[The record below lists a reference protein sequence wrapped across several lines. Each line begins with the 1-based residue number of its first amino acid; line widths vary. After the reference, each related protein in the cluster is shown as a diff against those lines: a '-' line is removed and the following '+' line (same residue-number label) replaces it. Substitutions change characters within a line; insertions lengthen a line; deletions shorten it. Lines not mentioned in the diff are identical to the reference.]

1 MKTRDEF
8 VAQRSARWQELE
20 RLLEAPANQ
29 QQGEVTRRVAALY
42 RALSADVMQVRSLG
56 FGADLRRRLDA
67 LASAAHGFL
76 YRAPERQGSLAFRQ
90 MLSEFPRMVRQ
101 HWGFVAAAALLFW
114 LPFALGLSGALWRH
128 GFAEHVLPPETLEAM
143 NSAYGESFAEG
154 RRDGGDATMAGF
166 YVYNNVGIAF
176 RCFATG
182 ILFGAGSIFFLVY
195 NGLVTGC
202 AVGWVIASG
211 HGRNIL
217 TFVSGH
223 SPFELTAIVIA
234 GAAGLQIGY
243 ALIDTGGFS
252 RKSSLLRAGRS
263 AIVLVIGAGVA
274 LLIAAA
280 IEGFWSASSA
290 PEPLKWSVAV
300 VNSLLVLGYLSF
312 AGRQPGPRT

>member
-1 MKTRDEF
+1 
-8 VAQRSARWQELE
+8 
-20 RLLEAPANQ
+20 
-29 QQGEVTRRVAALY
+29 
-42 RALSADVMQVRSLG
+42 
-56 FGADLRRRLDA
+56 
-67 LASAAHGFL
+67 
-76 YRAPERQGSLAFRQ
+76 
-90 MLSEFPRMVRQ
+90 
-101 HWGFVAAAALLFW
+101 
-114 LPFALGLSGALWRH
+114 
-128 GFAEHVLPPETLEAM
+128 
-143 NSAYGESFAEG
+143 
-154 RRDGGDATMAGF
+154 MAGF

-202 AVGWVIASG
+202 AVGWVIQSG

-234 GAAGLQIGY
+234 GAAGLQVGY
-243 ALIDTGGFS
+243 ALIDTGGSS

-274 LLIAAA
+274 LLIAAL

-312 AGRQPGPRT
+312 GGQERRPRA

>member
-1 MKTRDEF
+1 M
-8 VAQRSARWQELE
+8 VAGR
-20 RLLEAPANQ
+20 P
-29 QQGEVTRRVAALY
+29 
-42 RALSADVMQVRSLG
+42 D
-56 FGADLRRRLDA
+56 GA
-67 LASAAHGFL
+67 
-76 YRAPERQGSLAFRQ
+76 
-90 MLSEFPRMVRQ
+90 
-101 HWGFVAAAALLFW
+101 
-114 LPFALGLSGALWRH
+114 
-128 GFAEHVLPPETLEAM
+128 
-143 NSAYGESFAEG
+143 
-154 RRDGGDATMAGF
+154 DATMAGF

-202 AVGWVIASG
+202 VLGWVIASG

-234 GAAGLQIGY
+234 GAAGLQVGY
-243 ALIDTGGFS
+243 ALIDTGGSS

-263 AIVLVIGAGVA
+263 AIVLVIGSGVA
-274 LLIAAA
+274 LLIAAL

-312 AGRQPGPRT
+312 AGRAPRRA

>member
-1 MKTRDEF
+1 MKTRDDF
-8 VAQRSARWQELE
+8 VAERSARWKELE
-20 RLLEAPANQ
+20 QLLQAPAND

-67 LASAAHGFL
+67 LASSAHGFL
-76 YRAPERQGSLAFRQ
+76 YRAPERQGSLAFLQ
-90 MLSEFPRMVRQ
+90 MLSEFPRMVRR
-101 HWGFVAAAALLFW
+101 HWGFVLAAGLLFW
-114 LPFALGLSGALWRH
+114 LPFGLGLSGALWRQ
-128 GFAEHVLPPETLEAM
+128 GFAERVLPPEMLEAM
-143 NSAYGESFAEG
+143 NSAYGESFREG
-154 RRDGGDATMAGF
+154 RPEGGDTAMAGF

-234 GAAGLQIGY
+234 GAAGLQVGY
-243 ALIDTGGFS
+243 ALIDTGGLP
-252 RKSSLLRAGRS
+252 RKVSLLRAGRS
-263 AIVLVIGAGVA
+263 AIVLVVGAGVA

-280 IEGFWSASSA
+280 IEGFWSASVA
-290 PEPLKWSVAV
+290 PDAVKWSVAA
-300 VNSLLVLGYLSF
+300 VNSLLVLGYLGF
-312 AGRQPGPRT
+312 AGRLPRSGQ

>member
-8 VAQRSARWQELE
+8 VAERSARWQELE
-20 RLLEAPANQ
+20 RLLAAPAND

-42 RALSADVMQVRSLG
+42 RVLSADVMQVRSLG
-56 FGADLRRRLDA
+56 FGADLQRRLDA
-67 LASAAHGFL
+67 LASSAHGFL
-76 YRAPERQGSLAFRQ
+76 YRAPERQGSLAFRE
-90 MLSEFPRMVRQ
+90 MLSEFPRMVRR

-114 LPFALGLSGALWRH
+114 LPFALGLSGALFRH

-143 NSAYGESFAEG
+143 NSAYGESFSAG
-154 RRDGGDATMAGF
+154 RAAGGDATMAGF

-195 NGLVTGC
+195 NGLMMGC
-202 AVGWVIASG
+202 VVGWVIASG

-217 TFVSGH
+217 TFVCGH

-234 GAAGLQIGY
+234 GAAGLQVGY
-243 ALIDTGGFS
+243 ALVDTGGS
-252 RKSSLLRAGRS
+252 TRKSSLLRAGRS
-263 AIVLVIGAGVA
+263 AIVLVIGAGMA
-274 LLIAAA
+274 LLVAAA

-290 PEPLKWSVAV
+290 PDTLKWGVAV
-300 VNSLLVLGYLSF
+300 VNSLLVLMYLSLG
-312 AGRQPGPRT
+312 GRSARPRA